1 MPAAKALTAAAK
13 TINEILDLE
22 SEPHRELLAA
32 SAPEMLL
39 RIDSVCA
46 ITGLSPATLHRL
58 KAVGDFPRPVK
69 ITGYARAWKLSEIM
83 GWIESRER
91 DVAGEAAGGEV
102 SG

>member
-1 MPAAKALTAAAK
+1 MPEGKARTAAGR
-13 TINEILDLE
+13 TLREILELKA
-22 SEPHRELLAA
+22 EPHRQVLAA
-32 SAPEMLL
+32 SLPEMLL